1 MSNQRKVCIGG
12 GAGFIGSHL
21 AKRLKREGWHVVAAD
36 WKRNEFMKESEF
48 CDEFRLV
55 DLRDLNACLEATKGC
70 EHVYN
75 MAADM
80 GGMGFIQSNHSLIL
94 YNNMMISFNMA
105 EAARRNG
112 VQRFFYC
119 SSACIYPETL
129 QTEETTTA
137 EGGVPLREKDA
148 WPAQPQDAYGLEKLC
163 TEELLMHY
171 ERDFGMKCRIARF
184 HNIYGP
190 YGTWRGGREK
200 APAAFCRK
208 ARVSEKT
215 FEMWGDGKQTRSFC
229 YIDDCVEGILRI
241 MRSDYTQPLNLGSDE
256 WTTMNAMAKL
266 AMSFSGKSLEIEHV
280 PGPEGVRGRNSDNT
294 LIRQVL
300 GWAPSIRLSDGLRR
314 TYDWIDGEVNKLGAD
329 EASKM
334 ARSTVVKQ
342 EDGMK
347 QAEKR
352 LAAVTSAQRGGGD
365 A

>member
-1 MSNQRKVCIGG
+1 
-12 GAGFIGSHL
+12 
-21 AKRLKREGWHVVAAD
+21 
-36 WKRNEFMKESEF
+36 
-48 CDEFRLV
+48 
-55 DLRDLNACLEATKGC
+55 
-70 EHVYN
+70 
-75 MAADM
+75 
-80 GGMGFIQSNHSLIL
+80 
-94 YNNMMISFNMA
+94 
-105 EAARRNG
+105 
-112 VQRFFYC
+112 
-119 SSACIYPETL
+119 
-129 QTEETTTA
+129 
-137 EGGVPLREKDA
+137 
-148 WPAQPQDAYGLEKLC
+148 
-163 TEELLMHY
+163 
-171 ERDFGMKCRIARF
+171 
-184 HNIYGP
+184 
-190 YGTWRGGREK
+190 
-200 APAAFCRK
+200 
-208 ARVSEKT
+208 VSEKT